1 MPANNV
7 KHGMYRSSEYRAHQN
22 MLQRCLNRTHPRFC
36 QYGARGVTVCKQWV
50 DSFDRF
56 LADMGRKPSP
66 EMSLDRIDPA
76 GNYEPGNC
84 RWISFDANRRNR
96 RGEYRIT
103 ETERD
108 RRRIQTPHFWR
119 AHKDIAA

>member
-7 KHGMYRSSEYRAHQN
+7 KHGMHKSSEYRAWQN
-22 MLQRCLNRTHPRFC
+22 MLQRCLNRAHPRFH
-36 QYGARGVTVCKQWV
+36 QYGARGVTVCEQWIE
-50 DSFDRF
+50 SFEGF
-56 LADMGRKPSP
+56 FADMGRKPSAD
-66 EMSLDRIDPA
+66 MSLDRIDPA

-103 ETERD
+103 EAERT
-108 RRRIQTPHFWR
+108 RRSIQNPHFWCTR
-119 AHKDIAA
+119 KNSAA

>member
-1 MPANNV
+1 MTVSNI
-7 KHGMYRSSEYRAHQN
+7 KHGMYRSSEYMAWAN
-22 MLQRCLNRTHPRFC
+22 MLSRCRNPKHPRFR
-36 QYGARGVTVCKQWV
+36 QYGARGVTVCERW
-50 DSFDRF
+50 FCFEAF
-56 LADMGRKPSP
+56 LADMGRKPGQ

-103 ETERD
+103 TSERE
-108 RRRIQTPHFWR
+108 RRRIQNPIFW
-119 AHKDIAA
+119 IARMGRSA